1 MLIRNLFD
9 SSMMSNI
16 GKRRMYIM
24 IEQQAKQS
32 ILCDL
37 RVGSIQPFQ
46 VAEQLRLKGISSFE
60 IKTMKKEILETY
72 RKEHPCY

>member
-1 MLIRNLFD
+1 ML
-9 SSMMSNI
+9 
-16 GKRRMYIM
+16 K
-24 IEQQAKQS
+24 QQAKQS

-46 VAEQLRLKGISSFE
+46 VAEQLRLKGVSAFE
-60 IKTMKKEILETY
+60 IRELEKEILETY

>member
-1 MLIRNLFD
+1 ML
-9 SSMMSNI
+9 
-16 GKRRMYIM
+16 
-24 IEQQAKQS
+24 EQQAKQS

-46 VAEQLRLKGISSFE
+46 VAGQLRLKGVSSFE
-60 IKTMKKEILETY
+60 IGKMEKEILATY